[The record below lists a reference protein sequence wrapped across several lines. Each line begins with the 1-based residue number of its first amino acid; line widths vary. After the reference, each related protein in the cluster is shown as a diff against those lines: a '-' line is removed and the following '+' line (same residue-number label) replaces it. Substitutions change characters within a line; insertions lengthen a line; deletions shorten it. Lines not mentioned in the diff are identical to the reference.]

1 MDNEKNEIT
10 FTREELDKICI
21 DIINEFTKYKLN
33 AIYGLKQIHS
43 ANSDI
48 RLLINIMYG
57 HGLVSNNIYSSLSDG
72 LSNAVTDTT
81 RNLIILK
88 EQAGGR

>member
-33 AIYGLKQIHS
+33 AIYELKQIYN

-48 RLLINIMYG
+48 RLLINIIYG
-57 HGLVSNNIYSSLSDG
+57 YGLVSNNIYSSLSDG

>member
-1 MDNEKNEIT
+1 MDNKNIEIT
-10 FTREELDKICI
+10 FTREELDSICCN
-21 DIINEFTKYKLN
+21 IIKEFTKYKLN

-48 RLLINIMYG
+48 RLFINIMYG
-57 HGLVSNNIYSSLSDG
+57 HGLLSHELYVKMSDE

-81 RNLIILK
+81 RNLIIIK